1 MLGHFLPLSQI
12 MNRLRGVKMAS
23 EPSSKAGLGEMM
35 TKLFAVGDFFASQK
49 VISLSRWNE

>member
-23 EPSSKAGLGEMM
+23 EPSSKAGLGEAM
-35 TKLFAVGDFFASQK
+35 TKLFAVGDLFCIAKGDFS
-49 VISLSRWNE
+49 V